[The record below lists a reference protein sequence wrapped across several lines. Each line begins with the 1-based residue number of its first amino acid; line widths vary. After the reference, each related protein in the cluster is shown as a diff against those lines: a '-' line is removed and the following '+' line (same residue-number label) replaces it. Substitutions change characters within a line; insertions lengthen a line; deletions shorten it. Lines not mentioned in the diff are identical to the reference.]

1 MVTKSVTKITEECK
15 EQIVEEISIG
25 SEPGFRFYTLLSTA
39 SLIIAAFGLIANST
53 AVIIGALRVSPLMTQ
68 IIGITLGLVIGK
80 PKLLGTSLRSV
91 ILGVVLAI
99 VFARLIGFL
108 PLELSAT
115 PEMLSRTKPVF
126 QPISD

>member
-25 SEPGFRFYTLLSTA
+25 SEPGFRFYALLSTA
-39 SLIIAAFGLIANST
+39 SLIAAFGLIANST
-53 AVIIGALRVSPLMTQ
+53 AVIIGAMLVSPLMTP

-126 QPISD
+126 QPFSD

>member
-1 MVTKSVTKITEECK
+1 MVTKSVAKITEQCK

-25 SEPGFRFYTLLSTA
+25 SEPGFRFYALLSTA

-53 AVIIGALRVSPLMTQ
+53 AVIIGAMLVSPLVTP